1 MNDASRPPRIGTT
14 SGSLSLGLGLCALA
28 LVGCLD
34 VGGALSSALSN
45 GPGHLVSLVVMGKV
59 LAHLVKHPGAPA
71 LAWPAADG
79 LRFVPATFWGV
90 SGLLVLALGLLV
102 RVVVRLERGAGG
114 GTANAGGFA
123 PLAALSRVATVRAA
137 CRRARQTRPVLV
149 ATLPRVLGRPLLS
162 RLPAGEVGYP
172 LGITREP
179 RRVTLVANWET
190 SLRLVA
196 PPGEGKTERVM
207 KPIGRSHPGPLFAT
221 STKSDLYEGIL
232 AEREARGPVWA
243 LDPDGLVPG
252 AKPVRWSPVAGCES
266 TRAAERRAG
275 ALIAA
280 GADTTDVKSGE
291 FFRNSAKTVLT
302 GLLHAA
308 ALGGCTM
315 ADVVT
320 WASDP
325 ADPKPLQILSRKGEG
340 RIDWGSRLS
349 RHTTGSEVTTSG
361 VMRTLDLALACFQ
374 HDDVLELASPA
385 AGEEFDFV
393 AFLEHNGSVFALGKD
408 RPGGVGPLVT
418 GFAEELV
425 FVAEEQAMKRPTRR
439 LDPPLMFLLDEVAS
453 IAPLPS
459 LPGLAADGRGRG
471 IVVLYAMQS
480 FSQAEARWGRQ
491 GAETLGNATTA
502 TVVLGGL
509 KVADDL
515 RELSRLCGSKK
526 VLRHTSSEDARLGGQ
541 SISATWIEEPVMDES
556 AIRCLADG
564 VALVLWA
571 KLPPMLVYLPGAWE
585 QKDAKA
591 SAEAE
596 ASARRRNDE
605 ARAAATGMGR

>member
-137 CRRARQTRPVLV
+137 CRRARQTRPALV

-243 LDPDGLVPG
+243 LDPDGLRARRQAG
-252 AKPVRWSPVAGCES
+252 AVVAGGGVRVDEGSRAPRRGADRRRRRYDGRQVGRVLPQLREDGAHRLCSMRQRSAAARWPTWSPG
-266 TRAAERRAG
+266 RR
-275 ALIAA
+275 
-280 GADTTDVKSGE
+280 T
-291 FFRNSAKTVLT
+291 
-302 GLLHAA
+302 
-308 ALGGCTM
+308 
-315 ADVVT
+315 
-320 WASDP
+320 
-325 ADPKPLQILSRKGEG
+325 
-340 RIDWGSRLS
+340 
-349 RHTTGSEVTTSG
+349 
-361 VMRTLDLALACFQ
+361 
-374 HDDVLELASPA
+374 
-385 AGEEFDFV
+385 
-393 AFLEHNGSVFALGKD
+393 
-408 RPGGVGPLVT
+408 
-418 GFAEELV
+418 
-425 FVAEEQAMKRPTRR
+425 RPTRSR
-439 LDPPLMFLLDEVAS
+439 SRSSAGKAKAGS
-453 IAPLPS
+453 T
-459 LPGLAADGRGRG
+459 G
-471 IVVLYAMQS
+471 
-480 FSQAEARWGRQ
+480 ARACR
-491 GAETLGNATTA
+491 
-502 TVVLGGL
+502 
-509 KVADDL
+509 
-515 RELSRLCGSKK
+515 
-526 VLRHTSSEDARLGGQ
+526 
-541 SISATWIEEPVMDES
+541 
-556 AIRCLADG
+556 AIR
-564 VALVLWA
+564 
-571 KLPPMLVYLPGAWE
+571 P
-585 QKDAKA
+585 
-591 SAEAE
+591 
-596 ASARRRNDE
+596 ARR
-605 ARAAATGMGR
+605 